1 MTVQFPDKIWGFLGF
16 LGLTIFMITLEL
28 AGNTTRMNVASLIV
42 NILLK
47 RQLMQSLLIIN
58 LTMMKM
64 KRFQHG
70 ETHY

>member
-16 LGLTIFMITLEL
+16 LGLTKFMITLEL
-28 AGNTTRMNVASLIV
+28 EGNTTRMNVASLIV

-58 LTMMKM
+58 
-64 KRFQHG
+64 
-70 ETHY
+70 